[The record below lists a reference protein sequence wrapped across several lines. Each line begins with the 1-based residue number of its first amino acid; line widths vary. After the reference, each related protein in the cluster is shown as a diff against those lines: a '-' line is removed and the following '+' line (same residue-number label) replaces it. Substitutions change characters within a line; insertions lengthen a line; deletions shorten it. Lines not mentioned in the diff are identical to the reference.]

1 MTQFHK
7 ASRPCAIFITA
18 VAMMTALGV
27 VRPTFAEEEVKLTHK
42 QLSRTVTALDAAVVS
57 DLSRLESTAIASLK
71 TRDSSLVRLES
82 AWTFLPEDSPAQ
94 LKLGDS
100 TSDAGQWGS
109 AVRFAGV
116 QFGTGLQMRD
126 DVLFAPRLALAGTGI
141 VPTVADAML
150 GAANAPGAGFA
161 ERGLSTGRI
170 SANASGLSFTA
181 RDAAGR
187 STSVS
192 RSLVARVRGVEE
204 GCRAYSLSVGRVRE
218 NYGLQESSYGPW
230 FANTT
235 IACGIGG
242 GRSFEA
248 HGEHLEG
255 DSTLAGFSLSQPIG
269 NATASVAAATSDN
282 VNGQGWAMQMGL
294 QRDLSRVAVGLQAQ
308 VQTPEYRELGRAD
321 LEDAISQ
328 RMLASIA
335 TRFGDRSMLALAYAM
350 QRTTDQTRTDVVGL
364 TQTLKFRTGGSLSLG
379 ANHSVN
385 DQRYSSVNVSF
396 ARALTY

>member
-1 MTQFHK
+1 MTPFHK

-18 VAMMTALGV
+18 AAMMTAAGAA
-27 VRPTFAEEEVKLTHK
+27 RPVFAEEQVKLTHK
-42 QLSRTVTALDAAVVS
+42 QLSRTTSALDAAVVTEAS
-57 DLSRLESTAIASLK
+57 KLESTAIASLR
-71 TRDSSLVRLES
+71 TRDSSVVRLES
-82 AWTFLPEDSPAQ
+82 AWTFLPENSRTQ

-150 GAANAPGAGFA
+150 GTANAPSAGFA

-187 STSVS
+187 STAVS
-192 RSLVARVRGVEE
+192 RSLVAKARGVDD

-218 NYGLQESSYGPW
+218 NYGLQESNYGPW

-242 GRSFEA
+242 GRAFEA
-248 HGEHLEG
+248 HGEHLAG
-255 DSTLAGFSLSQPIG
+255 DATLAGVSLTQPIG
-269 NATASVAAATSDN
+269 NATASIAAATSDN
-282 VNGQGWAMQMGL
+282 TKGQGWAMQMGL

-308 VQTPEYRELGRAD
+308 VQTPEYRELGRAE

-350 QRTTDQTRTDVVGL
+350 QRTSDQTRTDVVGL
-364 TQTLKFRTGGSLSLG
+364 TQTLRFRTGGSVSLG

-385 DQRYSSVNVSF
+385 DQKYSSVNLSF
-396 ARALTY
+396 ARALSY